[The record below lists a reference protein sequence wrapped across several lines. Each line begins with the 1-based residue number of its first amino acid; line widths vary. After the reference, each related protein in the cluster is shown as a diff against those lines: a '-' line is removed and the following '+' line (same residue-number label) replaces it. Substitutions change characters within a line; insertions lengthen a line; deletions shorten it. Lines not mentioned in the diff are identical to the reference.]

1 MNSTPRYIER
11 PNAAAVAMHALML
24 PNRPSHGFDRTV
36 SPIMHV
42 IMLWMEKQIV
52 SNAFDRSG
60 RGQRTW
66 KAPSKRKLNWS
77 KEWRFWCFSRAH
89 DRVCVTRISR
99 SICAW
104 SSHFLRNSRLCPGTD
119 LPKRR
124 LCEEKTNRLR
134 EFGGVDLIDVG
145 RLLGILP
152 LRVGCHEINQM
163 QRWHAYDR
171 WSVVGDFR
179 APEEDWKGV
188 SCNCGERKRLSR
200 VNCDGSLSAHRPS

>member
-24 PNRPSHGFDRTV
+24 PNRPSQGLDRTV

-42 IMLWMEKQIV
+42 KMLWMKKQIV
-52 SNAFDRSG
+52 SNAFNRSG
-60 RGQRTW
+60 SDQRTW

-104 SSHFLRNSRLCPGTD
+104 RSRFLRNSRLCPGTD
-119 LPKRR
+119 LPMRH
-124 LCEEKTNRLR
+124 LCEEKTNRLW
-134 EFGGVDLIDVG
+134 EFGGVDWRRSLT
-145 RLLGILP
+145 
-152 LRVGCHEINQM
+152 
-163 QRWHAYDR
+163 WHLA
-171 WSVVGDFR
+171 
-179 APEEDWKGV
+179 A
-188 SCNCGERKRLSR
+188 SCRLSR
-200 VNCDGSLSAHRPS
+200 NKPDAEMARLWSLKCRRWLSCPRRRLERREL